1 MKILITGAT
10 GLIGSQIVKDCLKRN
25 IKINFLTTS
34 KRKINS
40 LFNCQGFYW
49 SPEKNIIDLS
59 CFEGVSVII
68 NLSGASI
75 FRLWTKTNKRLI
87 LSSRVNSLR
96 FLKDTLI
103 KNKIKIDSIIS
114 ASGIGAY
121 PSSYDKE
128 YDENETERS
137 KYFLA
142 DVIKEWEQATSS
154 FNEIIKNVSII
165 RIGLVLSKKGG
176 VLKQTIQPMSFGFG
190 VYFGSGKQWQSW
202 IHVNDISTIFLHAAS
217 MKLNGIY
224 NGVAPN
230 PISNFTFTKTIS
242 KIRGNVY
249 FLIPLPK
256 LFFKIIF
263 GKMHTI
269 LFKSHKIS
277 GEKIALNGYKFRF
290 TDIESALINILK

>member
-10 GLIGSQIVKDCLKRN
+10 GLIGSQIVEDCLKRN

-40 LFNCQGFYW
+40 LLNCQGFYW
-49 SPEKNIIDLS
+49 DPEKNIIDLS

-75 FRLWTKTNKRLI
+75 FRFWTKKNKRII
-87 LSSRVNSLR
+87 LNSRVNSLR

-103 KNKIKIDSIIS
+103 KNKIKIDSIVS

-121 PSSYDKE
+121 PTSYDKE
-128 YDENETERS
+128 YDENEIERS

-142 DVIKEWEQATSS
+142 DVIKEWEQATNS
-154 FNEIIKNVSII
+154 FSEIIKSVSII

-190 VYFGSGKQWQSW
+190 IYFGSGKQWQSW
-202 IHVNDISTIFLHAAS
+202 IHIKDISRIFMHVAS

-242 KIRGNVY
+242 KIRGYVY
-249 FLIPLPK
+249 FLIPVPK

-269 LFKSHKIS
+269 LFKSQKIS
-277 GEKIALNGYKFRF
+277 SEKIVSSGYKFHF

>member
-10 GLIGSQIVKDCLKRN
+10 GLIGSQIVEDCLKRN

-40 LFNCQGFYW
+40 LLNCKGFYW
-49 SPEKNIIDLS
+49 NHEKNIIDLS

-75 FRLWTKTNKRLI
+75 FRLWTKTNKRII

-96 FLKDTLI
+96 FLKNTLI
-103 KNKIKIDSIIS
+103 KNKIKIDSIVS

-121 PSSYDKE
+121 PTSYDKE
-128 YDENETERS
+128 FDENETERS

-142 DVIKEWEQATSS
+142 DVIKEWEQATNS
-154 FNEIIKNVSII
+154 FNDIIKNVSII

-176 VLKQTIQPMSFGFG
+176 VLKQTIQPMSLGFG

-202 IHVNDISTIFLHAAS
+202 IHINDISGIFLHAAS

-249 FLIPLPK
+249 FLMPVPK

-269 LFKSHKIS
+269 LFKSQKIS
-277 GEKIALNGYKFRF
+277 SEKIASTSYKFHF

>member
-10 GLIGSQIVKDCLKRN
+10 GLIGSQIVEDCLKRN

-40 LFNCQGFYW
+40 LLNCKGFYW
-49 SPEKNIIDLS
+49 NPEKNIINLS
-59 CFEGVSVII
+59 CFEGVSTII

-103 KNKIKIDSIIS
+103 KNKIKIDSIVS

-121 PSSYDKE
+121 PTSYDKE
-128 YDENETERS
+128 YDENESERS

-142 DVIKEWEQATSS
+142 DVIKEWEQATNS
-154 FNEIIKNVSII
+154 FNDIIKNVSII

-202 IHVNDISTIFLHAAS
+202 IHINDISGIFLHAAS

-249 FLIPLPK
+249 FLMPVPK
-256 LFFKIIF
+256 PFFKIIF

-269 LFKSHKIS
+269 LFKSQKIS
-277 GEKIALNGYKFRF
+277 SEKIASTSYKFHF
-290 TDIESALINILK
+290 TDIKSALINILK

>member
-10 GLIGSQIVKDCLKRN
+10 GLIGSQIVEDCLKRN

-40 LFNCQGFYW
+40 LLNCQGFYW
-49 SPEKNIIDLS
+49 DPEKNIIDLS

-68 NLSGASI
+68 NLTGASI
-75 FRLWTKTNKRLI
+75 FRLWTKTNKRII

-103 KNKIKIDSIIS
+103 KNKIKIDSIVS

-121 PSSYDKE
+121 PTSYDKE
-128 YDENETERS
+128 YDENEIERS

-142 DVIKEWEQATSS
+142 DVIKEWEQATNS
-154 FNEIIKNVSII
+154 FSEIIKSVSII

-202 IHVNDISTIFLHAAS
+202 IHIKDISRIFMHVAS

-263 GKMHTI
+263 GKMHAI

-277 GEKIALNGYKFRF
+277 GEKIALNGYKFHF

>member
-10 GLIGSQIVKDCLKRN
+10 GLIGSQIVEDCLKRN

-40 LFNCQGFYW
+40 LFDCKGFYW
-49 SPEKNIIDLS
+49 NPEKNIIDLS

-75 FRLWTKTNKRLI
+75 FRFWTKKNKRI
-87 LSSRVNSLR
+87 IISSRVNSLR
-96 FLKDTLI
+96 FLKDILI
-103 KNKIKIDSIIS
+103 KNKIKIDSIVS

-121 PSSYDKE
+121 PSSYENE
-128 YDENETERS
+128 YDENETARS

-142 DVIKEWEQATSS
+142 DVIKEWEEATTS
-154 FNEIIKNVSII
+154 FNDIINNVSII

-190 VYFGSGKQWQSW
+190 VYFGSGEQWQSW
-202 IHVNDISTIFLHAAS
+202 IHVKDISRIFLHTIS

-249 FLIPLPK
+249 FLIPVPR

-269 LFKSHKIS
+269 LFKSQKIS
-277 GEKIALNGYKFRF
+277 SEKIASTSYKFHF

>member
-10 GLIGSQIVKDCLKRN
+10 GLIGSQIVEDCLRRN

-40 LFNCQGFYW
+40 LLNCQGFYW
-49 SPEKNIIDLS
+49 DPEKNIIDLS

-75 FRLWTKTNKRLI
+75 FRFWTK
-87 LSSRVNSLR
+87 
-96 FLKDTLI
+96 
-103 KNKIKIDSIIS
+103 KNKIKIDSIVS

-121 PSSYDKE
+121 PTSYDKE
-128 YDENETERS
+128 YDENEIERS

-142 DVIKEWEQATSS
+142 DVIKEWEQATNS
-154 FNEIIKNVSII
+154 FSEIIKSVSII

-190 VYFGSGKQWQSW
+190 IYFGSGKQWQSW
-202 IHVNDISTIFLHAAS
+202 IHIKDISRIFMHVAS

-242 KIRGNVY
+242 KIRGYVY
-249 FLIPLPK
+249 FLIPVPK

-269 LFKSHKIS
+269 LFKSQKIS
-277 GEKIALNGYKFRF
+277 SEKIVSSGYKFHF

>member
-10 GLIGSQIVKDCLKRN
+10 GLIGSQIVEDCLKRN

-40 LFNCQGFYW
+40 LLNCKGFYW
-49 SPEKNIIDLS
+49 NPEKNIIDLS

-75 FRLWTKTNKRLI
+75 FRLWTKTNKRII

-96 FLKDTLI
+96 FLKNTLI
-103 KNKIKIDSIIS
+103 KNKIKIDSIVS

-121 PSSYDKE
+121 PTSYDKE
-128 YDENETERS
+128 FDENETERS

-142 DVIKEWEQATSS
+142 DVIKEWEQATNS
-154 FNEIIKNVSII
+154 FNDIIKNVSII
-165 RIGLVLSKKGG
+165 RIGLVLSNKGG

-202 IHVNDISTIFLHAAS
+202 IHINDISGIFLHAAS

-249 FLIPLPK
+249 FLMPVPK

-263 GKMHTI
+263 GKMHAI
-269 LFKSHKIS
+269 LFKSQKIS
-277 GEKIALNGYKFRF
+277 SEKIASTSYKFHF

>member
-10 GLIGSQIVKDCLKRN
+10 GLIGSQIVEDCLKRN

-40 LFNCQGFYW
+40 LSNCRGFYW
-49 SPEKNIIDLS
+49 NPKKNFIDLS
-59 CFEGVSVII
+59 CFEGVSIII

-75 FRLWTKTNKRLI
+75 FRLWTKKNKRLI
-87 LSSRVNSLR
+87 LNSRVNSLR

-103 KNKIKIDSIIS
+103 KNKIKIDSIVS

-121 PSSYDKE
+121 PSSYENE
-128 YDENETERS
+128 YDENETARS

-142 DVIKEWEQATSS
+142 DVIKEWEEATTS
-154 FNEIIKNVSII
+154 FNDIINNVSII

-190 VYFGSGKQWQSW
+190 VYFGSGEQWQSW
-202 IHVNDISTIFLHAAS
+202 IHVKDISRIFLHTIS

-249 FLIPLPK
+249 FLIPVPR

-269 LFKSHKIS
+269 LFKSQKIS
-277 GEKIALNGYKFRF
+277 SQKIVSTGYKFHF
-290 TDIESALINILK
+290 TDIESTLINILK

>member
-34 KRKINS
+34 KRKISS
-40 LFNCQGFYW
+40 LFNCKGFYW
-49 SPEKNIIDLS
+49 NPEKNIIDLS

-75 FRLWTKTNKRLI
+75 FRLWTKKNKRII

-103 KNKIKIDSIIS
+103 KNKIKIDSIVS

-128 YDENETERS
+128 YDEKETGRS

-142 DVIKEWEQATSS
+142 DVIKEWEQATNS
-154 FNEIIKNVSII
+154 FSDIIKNVSII

-202 IHVNDISTIFLHAAS
+202 IHINDISGIFLHAAS

-249 FLIPLPK
+249 FLMPVPK

-269 LFKSHKIS
+269 LFKSQKIS
-277 GEKIALNGYKFRF
+277 SEKIASTSYKFHF

>member
-10 GLIGSQIVKDCLKRN
+10 GLIGSQIVEDCLKRN

-34 KRKINS
+34 KKKINS
-40 LFNCQGFYW
+40 LSNCRGFYW
-49 SPEKNIIDLS
+49 NPKKNFIDLS
-59 CFEGVSVII
+59 CFEGVSIII

-75 FRLWTKTNKRLI
+75 FRLWTKKNKRLI
-87 LSSRVNSLR
+87 LNSRVNSLR

-103 KNKIKIDSIIS
+103 KNKIKIDSIVS

-121 PSSYDKE
+121 PSSYENE
-128 YDENETERS
+128 YDENETARS

-142 DVIKEWEQATSS
+142 DVIKEWEEATTS
-154 FNEIIKNVSII
+154 FNDIINNVSII

-190 VYFGSGKQWQSW
+190 VYFGSGEQWQSW
-202 IHVNDISTIFLHAAS
+202 IHVKDISRIFLHTIS

-249 FLIPLPK
+249 FLIPVPR

-269 LFKSHKIS
+269 LFKSQKIS
-277 GEKIALNGYKFRF
+277 SQKIVSTGYKFHF
-290 TDIESALINILK
+290 TDIESTLINILK

>member
-10 GLIGSQIVKDCLKRN
+10 GLIGSQIVEDCLKRN

-40 LFNCQGFYW
+40 LSNCRGFYW
-49 SPEKNIIDLS
+49 NPKKNFIDLS

-75 FRLWTKTNKRLI
+75 FRFWTKKNKRI
-87 LSSRVNSLR
+87 IISSRVNSLR
-96 FLKDTLI
+96 FLKDILI
-103 KNKIKIDSIIS
+103 KNKIKIDSIVS

-121 PSSYDKE
+121 PSSYENE
-128 YDENETERS
+128 YDENETARS

-142 DVIKEWEQATSS
+142 DVIKDWEEATTS
-154 FNEIIKNVSII
+154 FNDIINNVSII

-202 IHVNDISTIFLHAAS
+202 IHVKDISRIFLHTIS
-217 MKLNGIY
+217 MNLNGIY

-249 FLIPLPK
+249 FLIPVPR

-269 LFKSHKIS
+269 LFKSQKIS
-277 GEKIALNGYKFRF
+277 SQKIVSTGYKFHF
-290 TDIESALINILK
+290 TDIESTLINILK

>member
-10 GLIGSQIVKDCLKRN
+10 GLIGSQIVEDCLKRN

-40 LFNCQGFYW
+40 LLNCQGFYW
-49 SPEKNIIDLS
+49 DPEKNIIDLS

-103 KNKIKIDSIIS
+103 KNKIKIDSIVS

-121 PSSYDKE
+121 PTSYDKE

-154 FNEIIKNVSII
+154 FSEIIKSVSII

-202 IHVNDISTIFLHAAS
+202 IHINDISGIFLHAAS

-230 PISNFTFTKTIS
+230 PISNYTFTKTIS
-242 KIRGNVY
+242 KIIGNVY
-249 FLIPLPK
+249 FLMPVPK

-269 LFKSHKIS
+269 LFKSQKIS
-277 GEKIALNGYKFRF
+277 SEKIVSSGYKFHF

>member
-10 GLIGSQIVKDCLKRN
+10 GLIGSQIVEDCLKRN

-40 LFNCQGFYW
+40 LFNCKGYYW
-49 SPEKNIIDLS
+49 NPEKNIIDLS

-75 FRLWTKTNKRLI
+75 FRFWTKKNKRLI
-87 LSSRVNSLR
+87 LSSRINSLK
-96 FLKDTLI
+96 FLKHTLI
-103 KNKIKIDSIIS
+103 KNKIKIDSIVS

-128 YDENETERS
+128 YDENETGRS

-142 DVIKEWEQATSS
+142 DVIKEWEKATNS
-154 FNEIIKNVSII
+154 FNDIIKNVSII

-202 IHVNDISTIFLHAAS
+202 IHINDISGIFLHAAS

-242 KIRGNVY
+242 IIRGNVY
-249 FLIPLPK
+249 FLMPVPK

-269 LFKSHKIS
+269 LFKSQKIS
-277 GEKIALNGYKFRF
+277 SEKIASTSYKFHF

>member
-1 MKILITGAT
+1 M
-10 GLIGSQIVKDCLKRN
+10 
-25 IKINFLTTS
+25 
-34 KRKINS
+34 
-40 LFNCQGFYW
+40 FNCKGFYW
-49 SPEKNIIDLS
+49 NPEKNIIDLS

-75 FRLWTKTNKRLI
+75 FRLWTKKNKRII

-103 KNKIKIDSIIS
+103 KNKIKIDSIVS

-121 PSSYDKE
+121 PTSYDKE

-142 DVIKEWEQATSS
+142 DVIKEWEQATNS
-154 FNEIIKNVSII
+154 FNDIIKNVSII

-202 IHVNDISTIFLHAAS
+202 IHINDISGIFLYAAS

-249 FLIPLPK
+249 FLMPVPK

-269 LFKSHKIS
+269 LFKSQNISSEKIS
-277 GEKIALNGYKFRF
+277 STGYKFHF

>member
-10 GLIGSQIVKDCLKRN
+10 GLIGSQIVEDCLKRN

-34 KRKINS
+34 KIKINS
-40 LFNCQGFYW
+40 LFNCKGFYW
-49 SPEKNIIDLS
+49 NPEKNIIDLS

-75 FRLWTKTNKRLI
+75 FRFWTKKNKKLI

-96 FLKDTLI
+96 FLKDILL
-103 KNKIKIDSIIS
+103 KNKIQIDCIVS

-128 YDENETERS
+128 YDENETGRS

-142 DVIKEWEQATSS
+142 DVIKEWERATNS
-154 FNEIIKNVSII
+154 FNDIIKNVSII

-202 IHVNDISTIFLHAAS
+202 IHVNDISTIFLYAAS

-277 GEKIALNGYKFRF
+277 GEKIALNGYKFHF